1 MNLNHHPALAA
12 ATVAVATAVLA
23 TLGLAGPAHAV
34 EVSTFGPSGGIG
46 GEPLKACSVTLI
58 EGVPLRIS
66 EVRVRS
72 ADYIDAIQ
80 LVYSNGKVGPRQGGL
95 GGKLSSFKL
104 EPDETITIV
113 SGRYGHYV
121 DSLAI
126 TTSKGRTQRW
136 GGSGGTVAYSYT
148 APAGMWVGDLTGR
161 ASQYFDAIGVCIVD
175 PR

>member
-1 MNLNHHPALAA
+1 MFLNRLLNRHLPLAA
-12 ATVAVATAVLA
+12 AAVAAVLLPA
-23 TLGLAGPAHAV
+23 ALARAV
-34 EVSTFGPSGGIG
+34 EVSTFGPSGGAG

-58 EGVPLRIS
+58 DGVPLRIS
-66 EVRVRS
+66 EIRVRS
-72 ADYIDAIQ
+72 GDYIDAIQ

-95 GGKLSSFKL
+95 GGRLSSFRL
-104 EPDETITIV
+104 EPDETVTIV
-113 SGRYGHYV
+113 SGRYGDHV

-136 GGSGGTVAYSYT
+136 GGSGGTAAYSYT

-161 ASQYFDAIGVCIVD
+161 AGQYLDAIGVCIVD